1 MRRMARTSPCGGYL
15 GSFLRVWPVSVRAVE
30 SGFALAIRDTANEI
44 KPTLLSNARAS
55 LLF

>member
-55 LLF
+55 LLY